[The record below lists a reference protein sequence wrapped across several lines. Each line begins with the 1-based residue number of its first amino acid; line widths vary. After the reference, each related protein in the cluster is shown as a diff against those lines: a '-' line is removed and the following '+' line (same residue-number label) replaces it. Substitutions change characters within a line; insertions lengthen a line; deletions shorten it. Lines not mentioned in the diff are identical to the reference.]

1 MNYLV
6 KWGRVIFT
14 CYSFLLF
21 LLVFFI
27 IFPAVVISSFFG
39 RIKGGNAIYSLC
51 RFWADAVFLFCGLRH
66 RTIYEAPNDIKK
78 PSVFVFNHIS
88 YIDIPVIMKAIR
100 KQPVRILGKAEMAKI
115 PLFGFLYRKAVVMV
129 ERDNPINRAKS
140 VVQLKALLKKNIS
153 IVISPEGT
161 FNTTGQPLKAFY
173 DGAFRIAIETQTPIR
188 PILFLDMHDRMSN
201 ERFFSMNPGKCRVVY
216 LDPIDT
222 TGMSIVETPALK
234 QKVYDLMEAGLI
246 KYKASWIKSMP

>member
-1 MNYLV
+1 MQYFAKL
-6 KWGRVIFT
+6 GRVIFT
-14 CYSFLLF
+14 CYAFILF

-39 RIKGGNAIYSLC
+39 KIKGGNAIYSLC
-51 RFWADAVFLFCGLRH
+51 RFWADIVLGLVGMRF

-88 YIDIPVIMKAIR
+88 YADIPVIMKAIR
-100 KQPVRILGKAEMAKI
+100 KQPVRVLGKAEMGKI

-140 VVQLKALLKKNIS
+140 VAQLKAILKKNIS

-161 FNTTGQPLKAFY
+161 FNTTGAPLKDFY
-173 DGAFRIAIETQTPIR
+173 DGAFRIAIETQTPVR
-188 PILFLDMHDRMSN
+188 PILFLDMYDRMCYKS
-201 ERFFSMNPGKCRVVY
+201 FFSINPGRCRVVY
-216 LDPIDT
+216 LAPIET
-222 TGMSIVETPALK
+222 KGMSLTDTPALK

-246 KYKASWIKSMP
+246 KYKASWIKSHQ